1 MSDKGNLVELNEI
14 SAKLTKE
21 ILESILAA
29 ECNETNVKLTDWDF
43 GDANV
48 KGDSY
53 LTVVNKVKLHGLAKG
68 KPVQV
73 DIVIKS
79 LPQNLGRRKTYRS
92 IIFFR
97 NEVAFYTKIVPKF
110 EQFLKSKN
118 QAHILRVPRVLKS
131 LVDGENDY
139 LILENVCNLG
149 YGPITRQNC
158 LNMEQCTVILETF
171 ASFHAISFAYKDQNK
186 EEFKEIVSH
195 LEETYF
201 SPKYWDWYIK
211 FHERL
216 VGIATDALATEY
228 PDSEALKRFTSYK
241 IGSLI
246 EMCYKLCDCSDA
258 PTSVVNQGDSWAP
271 NVLVRDVKG
280 NKKEALLL
288 DFQLARCVSPITD
301 LSFFIYSCTDKA
313 LRERFNEMLKIY
325 YNKLSNTITSLGS
338 DPEKLYSWET
348 FMKEVKEQFFYG
360 IVFAIEALP
369 FTMLD
374 NSQAFDLDTLIKG
387 DEKVNI
393 NNVWTLGK
401 LESQWKRL
409 RLADVIVHAVENG
422 FL

>member
-1 MSDKGNLVELNEI
+1 MSQKGNLAELNKI

-21 ILESILAA
+21 TLEKILAA
-29 ECNETNVKLTDWDF
+29 ECNETDVKLTDWDF
-43 GDANV
+43 GDASA

-53 LTVVNKVKLHGLAKG
+53 LTVVNKVKLNGLANG
-68 KPVQV
+68 TPVQT

-92 IIFFR
+92 TVFFR

-118 QAHILRVPRVLKS
+118 QAHILRVPRHLKS
-131 LVDGENDY
+131 FVDGENDY

-158 LNMEQCTVILETF
+158 VNMEQCTVILEAF
-171 ASFHAISFAYKDQNK
+171 ATFHAISFAYKDQNK
-186 EEFKEIVSH
+186 EKFNEIVTH

-201 SPKYWDWYIK
+201 SPKYWDWYK
-211 FHERL
+211 RFHKRL
-216 VGIATDALATEY
+216 LGIATHALATEY
-228 PDSEALKRFTSYK
+228 PNSEALKRFTSYK
-241 IGSLI
+241 FGSLA
-246 EMCYKLCDCSDA
+246 ERCYKICDSTNA

-280 NKKEALLL
+280 NKQEALLL
-288 DFQLARCVSPITD
+288 DFQLARCVSPILD
-301 LSFFIYSCTDKA
+301 LTFFIYSCTDKA

-325 YNKLSNTITSLGS
+325 HNKLSSIITLLGS
-338 DPEKLYSWET
+338 NAEKLYSWET
-348 FMKEVKEQFFYG
+348 FMKEVKEHFFYG
-360 IVFAIEALP
+360 IVFALEAVP

-374 NSQAFDLDTLIKG
+374 DTQVFDLDTLIKG
-387 DEKVNI
+387 DEEVNI
-393 NNVWTLGK
+393 DDVWALGN
-401 LESQWKRL
+401 LEAQWKRL
-409 RLADVIVHAVENG
+409 RLADIIVHGVENG

>member
-1 MSDKGNLVELNEI
+1 MSNKVNLHDI

-21 ILESILAA
+21 TLESILAA
-29 ECNETNVKLTDWDF
+29 ECNETDVKLTDWDF
-43 GDANV
+43 GDASA

-53 LTVVNKVKLHGLAKG
+53 LTVVNKVKLNGLANG
-68 KPVQV
+68 KPVQI

-97 NEVAFYTKIVPKF
+97 NEVAFYTKIIPKF

-118 QAHILRVPRVLKS
+118 QAHILCVPRHLKS

-158 LNMEQCTVILETF
+158 VDMEQCTVILEAF
-171 ASFHAISFAYKDQNK
+171 ATFHAISFAYKDQNK
-186 EEFKEIVSH
+186 EEFDEMVTH

-201 SPKYWDWYIK
+201 SPKYWDWYER
-211 FHERL
+211 FHKRL
-216 VGIATDALATEY
+216 VGIATHALATEY
-228 PDSEALKRFTSYK
+228 PNSEALKRFTSYK
-241 IGSLI
+241 LGSLVK
-246 EMCYKLCDCSDA
+246 MCYKVCDSPNT

-271 NVLVRDVKG
+271 NVLVRDVEG
-280 NKKEALLL
+280 DKKEALLL
-288 DFQLARCVSPITD
+288 DFQLARCVSPILD
-301 LSFFIYSCTDKA
+301 LAFFIYSCTDKA

-325 YNKLSNTITSLGS
+325 HNKLTSVINSLGS
-338 DPEKLYSWET
+338 NAEKLYSWET
-348 FMKEVKEQFFYG
+348 FMKEVKENFFYG
-360 IVFAIEALP
+360 IVFVLEAMP

-374 NSQAFDLDTLIKG
+374 NSQAFDLDTIIKG
-387 DEKVNI
+387 DEEVNI
-393 NNVWTLGK
+393 DDVWTIGN
-401 LESQWKRL
+401 LETQWKRL

>member
-1 MSDKGNLVELNEI
+1 MSNKVNLYDI

-21 ILESILAA
+21 TLESILAA

-43 GDANV
+43 GDASA

-53 LTVVNKVKLHGLAKG
+53 LTVVNKVKLNGLANG
-68 KPVQV
+68 KPVQI

-97 NEVAFYTKIVPKF
+97 NEVAFYTKIIPKF

-118 QAHILRVPRVLKS
+118 QAHILCVPRHLKS

-158 LNMEQCTVILETF
+158 VDMEQCTVILEAF
-171 ASFHAISFAYKDQNK
+171 ATFHAISFAYKDQNK
-186 EEFKEIVSH
+186 EEFDEMVTH

-201 SPKYWDWYIK
+201 SPKYWGWYER
-211 FHERL
+211 FHKRL
-216 VGIATDALATEY
+216 VGIATHALATEY
-228 PDSEALKRFTSYK
+228 PNSEALKRFTSYK
-241 IGSLI
+241 LGSLVK
-246 EMCYKLCDCSDA
+246 MCYKICDSPNT

-271 NVLVRDVKG
+271 NVLVRDVEG
-280 NKKEALLL
+280 DKKEALLL
-288 DFQLARCVSPITD
+288 DFQLARCVSPILD
-301 LSFFIYSCTDKA
+301 LAFFIYSCTDKA

-325 YNKLSNTITSLGS
+325 HNKLTSVINSLGS
-338 DPEKLYSWET
+338 NAEKLYSWET
-348 FMKEVKEQFFYG
+348 FMKEVKENFFYG
-360 IVFAIEALP
+360 IVFVLEAMP

-374 NSQAFDLDTLIKG
+374 NSQAFDLDTIIKG
-387 DEKVNI
+387 DEEVNI
-393 NNVWTLGK
+393 DDVWTIGN
-401 LESQWKRL
+401 LETQWKRL

>member
-1 MSDKGNLVELNEI
+1 MSNKVNLHDI

-21 ILESILAA
+21 TLESILAA
-29 ECNETNVKLTDWDF
+29 ECNETDVKLTDWDF
-43 GDANV
+43 GDASA

-53 LTVVNKVKLHGLAKG
+53 LTVVNKVKLNGLANG
-68 KPVQV
+68 KPVQI

-97 NEVAFYTKIVPKF
+97 NEVAFYTKIIPKF

-118 QAHILRVPRVLKS
+118 QANILCVPRHLKS

-158 LNMEQCTVILETF
+158 VDMEQCTVILEAF
-171 ASFHAISFAYKDQNK
+171 ATFHAISFAYKDQNK
-186 EEFKEIVSH
+186 EEFDEMVTH

-201 SPKYWDWYIK
+201 SPKYWDWYER
-211 FHERL
+211 FHKRL
-216 VGIATDALATEY
+216 VGIATHALATEY
-228 PDSEALKRFTSYK
+228 PNSEALKRFTSYK
-241 IGSLI
+241 LGSLVK
-246 EMCYKLCDCSDA
+246 MCYKICDSPNT

-271 NVLVRDVKG
+271 NVLVRDVEG
-280 NKKEALLL
+280 DKKEALLL
-288 DFQLARCVSPITD
+288 DFQLARCVSPILD
-301 LSFFIYSCTDKA
+301 LAFFIYSCTDKA

-325 YNKLSNTITSLGS
+325 HNKLTSVINSLGS
-338 DPEKLYSWET
+338 NAEKLYSWET
-348 FMKEVKEQFFYG
+348 FMKEVKENFFYG
-360 IVFAIEALP
+360 IVFVLEAMP

-374 NSQAFDLDTLIKG
+374 NSQAFDLDTIIKG
-387 DEKVNI
+387 DEEVNI
-393 NNVWTLGK
+393 DDVWTIGN
-401 LESQWKRL
+401 LETQWKRL